1 MLGLDFYDFDNFLF
15 FDLSIGCDEA
25 LNNLFS
31 YLYELNLAAAALTHL
46 KISKE
51 HLCNQKSIFN
61 MFLYLMLNKPNYRKS
76 QLNQSLSTQIQLN
89 TQN

>member
-1 MLGLDFYDFDNFLF
+1 MFGLDFCDFYDFLFL
-15 FDLSIGCDEA
+15 DLSLRCHEA
-25 LNNLFS
+25 LSNLFPH
-31 YLYELNLAAAALTHL
+31 LHELNLATAALTHL

-51 HLCNQKSIFN
+51 HLCNEKVIFN
-61 MFLYLMLNKPNYRKS
+61 MFLYFMLNKPNHRKS